1 MDVLTPVFAVIL
13 SLGGPIA
20 IVVLVLVHNHR
31 KRMKRYD
38 TLLKATEA
46 GRSVEEIE
54 EIVELLESRKES
66 NGFLVSGIIVAG
78 IGIGTIIIGLILG
91 VHETAAGGSFLVVL
105 GAAFVLTWWLVSRR
119 RSVS

>member
-1 MDVLTPVFAVIL
+1 MTDIPGVLAVLL

-38 TLLKATEA
+38 AAIKATEA
-46 GRSVEEIE
+46 GRSIQEIE
-54 EIVELLESRKES
+54 EVISMMENQKNS
-66 NGFLVSGIIVAG
+66 NGFLIAGIIVAG
-78 IGIGTIIIGLILG
+78 IGIGTILVGLLLG
-91 VHETAAGGSFLVVL
+91 VLETSAGGVFLVVL
-105 GAAFVLTWWLVSRR
+105 GAAFILTWLLLCRR

>member
-1 MDVLTPVFAVIL
+1 MTDVPGVLAVLL

-38 TLLKATEA
+38 TAIKATEA
-46 GRSVEEIE
+46 GRSIQEIE
-54 EIVELLESRKES
+54 EVISMMENQKSS
-66 NGFLVSGIIVAG
+66 NGFLIAGIIVAG
-78 IGIGTIIIGLILG
+78 IGIGTILIGLLLG
-91 VHETAAGGSFLVVL
+91 VLETSAGGIFLVVL
-105 GAAFVLTWWLVSRR
+105 GAAFILTWLLLGRR